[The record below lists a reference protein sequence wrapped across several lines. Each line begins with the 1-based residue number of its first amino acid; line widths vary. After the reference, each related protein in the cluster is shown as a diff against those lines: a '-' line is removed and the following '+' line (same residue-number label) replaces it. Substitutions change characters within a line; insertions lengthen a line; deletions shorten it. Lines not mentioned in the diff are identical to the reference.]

1 MRLPRSSGVLLHPTS
16 LPGPHGSGD
25 LGVAT
30 RHFIDWLAVAGQRLW
45 QVLPLGGVGPGNSP
59 YMSDSAF
66 AGNPLLVDLQDL
78 QQRGWLREDELEPVA
93 GFSARRVDY
102 ATVVPWRLQRLQ
114 RAAERFF
121 DRTDAAARARYD
133 EFCTREADWL
143 DDYALFKALES
154 AASGQSWQ
162 RWPRELAQREP
173 TALHRARRRHADSER
188 IHRFIQ
194 WRFFEQWQAVRDH
207 ARSRHVQL
215 VGDAPIFVAAQSA
228 DVWAHPGLFEL
239 DADGWPCAVAGV
251 PPDYFSA
258 TGQRWGNPLYVWP
271 AHAREHYAWWIARIR
286 HALRSFDV
294 LRIDHFRGFAAYW
307 RVPAES
313 PTAVDGQWTEG
324 PGNAL
329 FDALATA
336 LGPMPII
343 AEDLGLL
350 TEDVIALRRHCGFP
364 GMKVLGFAWDGDP
377 DNVMLPHRY
386 TPDTVVYTGTH
397 DNDTICGWWAGC
409 DESTRR
415 QVREY
420 LQVEGRQIHW
430 DFIRVACASVAD
442 TAIQP
447 LQDVL
452 GLGSEH
458 RLNTPGVGEGC
469 WEWRF
474 SWSEVGP
481 EPAERLAA
489 LARTYGRI
497 AP

>member
-25 LGVAT
+25 LGAAA

-66 AGNPLLVDLQDL
+66 AGNPLLVDLQSL
-78 QQRGWLREDELEPVA
+78 QQRGWLREDELAPIA
-93 GFSARRVDY
+93 AFSAQRVDY
-102 ATVVPWRLQRLQ
+102 ASVIPWRLQRLQ

-121 DRTDAAARARYD
+121 ERADAVARAQYD
-133 EFCTREADWL
+133 EFCEHEAEWL
-143 DDYALFKALES
+143 DDYALFKALEA
-154 AASGQSWQ
+154 AASGRSWQ
-162 RWPRELAQREP
+162 QWPEELAHREAA
-173 TALHRARRRHADSER
+173 ALHRARRHYADQER
-188 IHRFIQ
+188 VHRFVQ
-194 WRFFEQWQAVRDH
+194 WCFFSQWQSVRDH
-207 ARSRHVQL
+207 ARSRGVRL

-228 DVWAHPGLFEL
+228 DVWAHPELFEL
-239 DADGWPCAVAGV
+239 DAKGWPYAVAGV
-251 PPDYFSA
+251 PPDYFSV

-271 AHAREHYAWWIARIR
+271 VHARENYAWWIARIR
-286 HALRSFDV
+286 HAMRSFDV

-313 PTAVDGQWTEG
+313 PTAVDGEWMEG
-324 PGNAL
+324 PDNAL
-329 FDALATA
+329 FDAVAEA
-336 LGPMPII
+336 LGPVPII

-364 GMKVLGFAWDGDP
+364 GMKVLGFAWDGDAN
-377 DNVMLPHRY
+377 NVMLPHRY

-397 DNDTICGWWAGC
+397 DNDTICGWWASC
-409 DESTRR
+409 DETIRR

-420 LQVEGRQIHW
+420 LQVEGREIQW
-430 DFIRVACASVAD
+430 DFIRAAYASVAD

-458 RLNTPGVGEGC
+458 RMNTPGIGEGC
-469 WEWRF
+469 WQWRF
-474 SWSEVGP
+474 TWSQMGP

>member
-25 LGVAT
+25 LGAAA

-66 AGNPLLVDLQDL
+66 AGNPLLVDLQSL
-78 QQRGWLREDELEPVA
+78 QQRGWLREDELAPIA
-93 GFSARRVDY
+93 AFSAQRVDY
-102 ATVVPWRLQRLQ
+102 ASVIPWRLQRLQ

-121 DRTDAAARARYD
+121 ERADAVARAQYD
-133 EFCTREADWL
+133 EFCEHEAEWL
-143 DDYALFKALES
+143 DDYALFKALEA
-154 AASGQSWQ
+154 AASGRSWQ
-162 RWPRELAQREP
+162 QWPEKLAHREAA
-173 TALHRARRRHADSER
+173 ALHRARRHYADQER
-188 IHRFIQ
+188 VHRFVQ
-194 WRFFEQWQAVRDH
+194 WCFFSQWQSVRDH
-207 ARSRHVQL
+207 ARSRGVRL

-228 DVWAHPGLFEL
+228 DVWAHPELFEL
-239 DADGWPCAVAGV
+239 DAKGWPYAVAGV
-251 PPDYFSA
+251 PPDYFSV

-271 AHAREHYAWWIARIR
+271 VHAREKYAWWIARIR
-286 HALRSFDV
+286 HAMRSFDV

-313 PTAVDGQWTEG
+313 PTAVDGEWMEG

-329 FDALATA
+329 FDAVAEA
-336 LGPMPII
+336 LGPVPII

-364 GMKVLGFAWDGDP
+364 GMKVLGFAWDGDAN
-377 DNVMLPHRY
+377 NVMLPHRY

-397 DNDTICGWWAGC
+397 DNDTICGWWASC
-409 DESTRR
+409 DETIRR

-420 LQVEGRQIHW
+420 LQVEGREIHW
-430 DFIRVACASVAD
+430 DFIRAACASVAD

-458 RLNTPGVGEGC
+458 RMNTPGIGEGC
-469 WEWRF
+469 WQWRF
-474 SWSEVGP
+474 TWSQMGP